1 MAALYISTKA
11 WNQIERAV
19 RKNRQI
25 ETGGILMGYQM
36 NEQDWMITYASE
48 PGPNAVQQTHSVFF
62 DEHYLKNLISRL
74 SKRGAG
80 RWKYIGDWHS
90 HTVKR
95 LSPSKVDKHTVVEKA
110 SQAKYASNSPIMLIV
125 GIRKGDSLQGRAYI
139 LNDSLR
145 EMQRIYLIGSQ
156 ARQ

>member
-11 WNQIERAV
+11 WKQIEHAV
-19 RKNRQI
+19 RKNPEI
-25 ETGGILMGYQM
+25 ETGGILMGYQI

-48 PGPNAVQQTHSVFF
+48 PGPNAVKMTHSVLF
-62 DEHYLKNLISRL
+62 DDHYLKNLIKRL
-74 SKRGAG
+74 SGKDAG
-80 RWKYIGDWHS
+80 RWQYIGDWHS

-95 LSPSKVDKHTVVEKA
+95 LSPSKVDKHTVLEKA

-125 GIRKGDSLQGRAYI
+125 GINKRNTLQGRAYI
-139 LNDSLR
+139 LNNSLR
-145 EMQRIYLIGSQ
+145 EMTRIFLIGKQ